1 MGSVVLGGG
10 GFLVGVV
17 EAGLLHYAEGVLV
30 GAEIGGAG
38 GESGGGWGGGVR
50 GSWRGGFVGVRVS
63 RGFLTFPLDYG
74 EELWNGDRANESSAY
89 SAGRYYCVRE
99 RGL

>member
-38 GESGGGWGGGVR
+38 GESGGGWGGG
-50 GSWRGGFVGVRVS
+50 G
-63 RGFLTFPLDYG
+63 
-74 EELWNGDRANESSAY
+74 
-89 SAGRYYCVRE
+89 
-99 RGL
+99 